1 MAAMVTGAVTSQPIG
16 HYEFCHKY
24 ATECSIKSRSAPS
37 PKVSAKGWA
46 AVRQINRAVNAR
58 YIAKTDKEVYGR
70 EEVWSYPSNFADC
83 EDFAL
88 EKRKEL
94 AAQGFALSDLLMT
107 VVRKPDGEGHA
118 VLTLRTSDGDFILD
132 NLDNEVKPWFATP
145 YTFLK
150 RQASFNT
157 GRWGHHRKWPRPA
170 GRRIEITCSPEYRLT
185 FARIIQV
192 AGECFWYRLVGR
204 RFPDAPNLLGG
215 NL

>member
-1 MAAMVTGAVTSQPIG
+1 MKIALQARRFAVILVSVLVPVSAAVPAPRPMAAMVTGAVTSQPIG
-16 HYEFCHKY
+16 HYEFCQKY
-24 ATECSIKSRSAPS
+24 AAECSIKSRSAPS
-37 PKVSAKGWA
+37 PKISAKGWA
-46 AVRQINRAVNAR
+46 TVRQINRVVNAR

-83 EDFAL
+83 EDYAL

-132 NLDNEVKPWFATP
+132 NLDNEVRPWYATP

-157 GRWGHHRKWPRPA
+157 GRWVTIEN
-170 GRRIEITCSPEYRLT
+170 GRDL
-185 FARIIQV
+185 
-192 AGECFWYRLVGR
+192 LVG
-204 RFPDAPNLLGG
+204 ALK
-215 NL
+215 